1 MIIPVVNM
9 DATPLI
15 QFLVF
20 IAYIGLVYGLFVEI
34 IGYHP
39 FRIMKKAAGVETL
52 TAMESETTQ
61 EKASSDEGRFQF

>member
-20 IAYIGLVYGLFVEI
+20 IAYIGLVYGLSVEI

-61 EKASSDEGRFQF
+61 EKASSDEGRFQL